1 MTSVVCIGN
10 KQFHVQLGS
19 RLRVEKLPLEKGE
32 VYLGDQVLAI
42 ENSDGSFL
50 FGTPYLE
57 KAQMKAK
64 VVRHGRAKKVL
75 IVKKKRRKGYRK
87 TQGHRQHF
95 TELHV
100 EALSNV
106 KGEWKTLSPKK
117 KAATTKKATAT
128 KTATTAKTTT
138 AKKTATKATTKATA
152 QKKTAKTKE

>member
-106 KGEWKTLSPKK
+106 KGEWKTLTPKK
-117 KAATTKKATAT
+117 KTAAAKATTTKKTATAKATTK
-128 KTATTAKTTT
+128 
-138 AKKTATKATTKATA
+138 KKTATKKTAVTKKATTK
-152 QKKTAKTKE
+152 KK